1 VASVYRVG
9 KTFTVAWVDA
19 RGKRQYARGLPSKIL
34 ANQIAESK
42 EFTKHAAR
50 HGIIDP
56 KVEKY
61 AREADKPL
69 ETHLKDYERWLKAQ
83 GRTGQYVRETVSS
96 VRRIFRGAG
105 IERIDHVDRHRIETA
120 VGGMQPLRSPSGAD
134 SLSHRSR
141 NKVLSAC
148 KSFVA
153 WLFIRERLPT
163 NALARMRG
171 LDPELDRRRVRNPLT
186 ADQFTALFNAAA
198 SGKRRGGMTGED
210 RAMRYLLGTATGF
223 RQRTLFSLTPESF
236 HLADGYVEAL
246 AGNVKNRKAVAVP
259 LDPELAAVLRPWLAG
274 KAAKRPVF
282 TKLKWAD
289 PMTAYRADLKAAG
302 LMYHEAGTNLYADQH
317 SQRNAF
323 ITEVIRRG
331 GLKVAQDLAGHSTPT
346 LTSRYGRLGMSDYA
360 GAVKGLVKLP
370 KPAAREGK
378 RKSG

>member
-1 VASVYRVG
+1 MASTYRVG
-9 KTFTVAWVDA
+9 KTWTVAWVDA

-61 AREADKPL
+61 AREADKSL
-69 ETHLKDYERWLKAQ
+69 ETHLRDYERWLKAQ
-83 GRTGQYVRETVSS
+83 GRTGQYVRETVSA
-96 VRRIFRGAG
+96 VRRVFVSAG
-105 IERIDHVDRHRIETA
+105 IDRIDRIERAKVDTA
-120 VGGMQPLRSPSGAD
+120 VASLPPLRMVD
-134 SLSHRSR
+134 DRRLSHRSR
-141 NKVLSAC
+141 NRHAAAC
-148 KSFVA
+148 RSFA
-153 WLFIRERLPT
+153 SWLAFKADRIPV
-163 NALARMRG
+163 NPLARLGM
-171 LDPELDRRRVRNPLT
+171 LDPELDRRRVRNPLN
-186 ADQFTALFNAAA
+186 ADQFVALFNAAA
-198 SGKRRGGMTGED
+198 GGKRRGGMTGED
-210 RAMRYLLGTATGF
+210 RAIRYLLGTATGF
-223 RQRTLFSLTPESF
+223 RQRTLFSLIPENFHEADSF
-236 HLADGYVEAL
+236 IEGLGA
-246 AGNVKNRKAVAVP
+246 NVKNRRTIAVP
-259 LDPELAAVLRPWLAG
+259 VDAVLWTVLRPWLAG
-274 KAAKRPVF
+274 KAPKRPVF

-302 LMYHEAGTNLYADQH
+302 LTYHEAGTNLYADQH

-331 GLKVAQDLAGHSTPT
+331 GLKVAQDLAGHSTPN

-370 KPAAREGK
+370 ERAKDQT